1 MFFTWFGKAIYM
13 FLQWKTLLKWVKYFT
28 RFYTFF
34 TEIIKR
40 QCKSVFTEH
49 LHAVLKAVNFL

>member
-1 MFFTWFGKAIYM
+1 MFFTTEDTVKVSEKFYR
-13 FLQWKTLLKWVKYFT
+13 FSHVLQISIVK
-28 RFYTFF
+28 
-34 TEIIKR
+34 